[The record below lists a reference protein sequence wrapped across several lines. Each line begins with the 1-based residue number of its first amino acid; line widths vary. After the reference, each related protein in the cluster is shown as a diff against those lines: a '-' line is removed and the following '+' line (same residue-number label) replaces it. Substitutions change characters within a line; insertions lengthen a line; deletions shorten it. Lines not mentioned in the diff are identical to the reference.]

1 MKEAGSGSVNRI
13 YSVENTEEIILCS
26 AIWFDDG
33 RVYEGQP
40 VNIKSGF
47 VVLGHRHFNVYS
59 NMLVFLRFLEHD
71 EEEIKKFLKIE
82 RKQGFLTSKNR
93 FVDRKEAYKIALNAG
108 QIRERKNKRLFSEDL
123 Y

>member
-1 MKEAGSGSVNRI
+1 MEDMRGGNGVDG
-13 YSVENTEEIILCS
+13 EEGAEEWVLCS

-33 RVYEGQP
+33 RVYGGQP

-47 VVLGHRHFNVYS
+47 VVLGHRHFNVYAE
-59 NMLVFLRFLEHD
+59 LQTLLKFLGCD

-82 RKQGFLTSKNR
+82 KAQGFLTSKNR
-93 FVDRKEAYKIALNAG
+93 FVNREEAYKIALRAG
-108 QIRERKNKRLFSEDL
+108 QVEEKDDKRLFSEDL